1 MKPIIFSEGNSSEFE
16 SVLKEMMANAIKHF
30 EKDLSSIRTGRAST
44 ALIENLKVKCYGQ
57 LMTLKELATLSAPE
71 ARLLT
76 VQPWDKSIIE
86 DIEKAILASSLGITP
101 INDGNIIRLQFPMV
115 SGERRDELVKLL
127 GKKTEECR
135 VSIRNI
141 RKEAHN
147 KLREAEKEH
156 LISEDFAKR
165 LNNTL
170 QKITDNF
177 IEKTDSIHDKKASDL
192 KMV

>member
-16 SVLKEMMANAIKHF
+16 FVLKDMMSNAIKHF
-30 EKDLSSIRTGRAST
+30 EKELSSIRTGRAST
-44 ALIENLKVKCYGQ
+44 ALIENLKVESYGQ
-57 LMTLKELATLSAPE
+57 LMTLKELATLSSPE
-71 ARLLT
+71 TRLLT

-86 DIEKAILASSLGITP
+86 NIEKAILASNLGITP

-141 RKEAHN
+141 RKEVHN

-165 LNNTL
+165 LNNDL
-170 QKITDNF
+170 QIITDNF
-177 IEKTDSIHDKKASDL
+177 IEKTNSRHAKKESDL